1 MICTKELKEKTLSQL
16 KNNWGFAILICL
28 IYTIISNLINL
39 DYRWEYSIKGVDFYI
54 AIDILLIIILGPFQL
69 GFSKFILNFIEDKS
83 KASFKDLFY
92 GFTSIKL
99 LITSCTINLI
109 IITGTVIGTI
119 LLIVPGI
126 IWAFAFS
133 QTYFVLIDNPKMKLM
148 ECLRKSYNLMDGFK
162 GELFMLELSFI
173 GWVIVCVLTLGIG
186 LLWYIPYH
194 EITLG
199 NFYMEIKEIKK
210 NTDTNILKNN

>member
-1 MICTKELKEKTLSQL
+1 M
-16 KNNWGFAILICL
+16 
-28 IYTIISNLINL
+28 
-39 DYRWEYSIKGVDFYI
+39 
-54 AIDILLIIILGPFQL
+54 
-69 GFSKFILNFIEDKS
+69 
-83 KASFKDLFY
+83 
-92 GFTSIKL
+92 
-99 LITSCTINLI
+99 
-109 IITGTVIGTI
+109 
-119 LLIVPGI
+119 LIVPGI

-199 NFYMEIKEIKK
+199 NFYMKIREIKK
-210 NTDTNILKNN
+210 NTDTNILKNNWVYVFTVIDITFVYGFKEFI

>member
-39 DYRWEYSIKGVDFYI
+39 EYRWEYSIKGVDFYI
-54 AIDILLIIILGPFQL
+54 AIDILLIIILGPLQL
-69 GFSKFILNFIEDKS
+69 GFSKFILSFIEDRSKS
-83 KASFKDLFY
+83 SFKDLLY
-92 GFTSIKL
+92 GFTSIKI
-99 LITSCTINLI
+99 LIKSCAINLI
-109 IITGTVIGTI
+109 IITGTFIGTI

-133 QTYFVLIDNPKMKLM
+133 QTYFVLIDNPEMKLM
-148 ECLRKSYNLMDGFK
+148 ECLRKSYKLMDGFK

-186 LLWYIPYH
+186 LIWYIPYH

-199 NFYMEIKEIKK
+199 NFYMKIKEIKENAK
-210 NTDTNILKNN
+210 